1 MKIIIVICFTS
12 ILISCPSLAQFSQKE
27 NDLISAY
34 QRATDDAG
42 KIDALGELAE
52 YYYIYK
58 LEKKADSILQLQL
71 SIAEMSNNKD
81 LIFKTLFSNAILNI
95 NSWTS
100 IETFDRTTKFIEK
113 GLNYAKESGRDD
125 YMASA
130 YIRLANI
137 LKKRGLYDNAI
148 QQATLAFSS
157 LGNIPSDSLRIIL
170 YTELGDIYKE
180 KGDVV
185 HAYKNY
191 NNAFDIAYKL
201 KNTVRESA
209 IYHNYASL
217 YQSLGNNELAKEN
230 LKKSL
235 ALNSSGNNTEGL
247 LDDYI
252 ALARLTDE
260 KQYIEKAYQLADS
273 IHSEKYRLFSKR
285 LMFSYYMVKGGNST
299 ITLDYFYKNGD
310 LLQSYKNSGIS
321 YFYWTLG
328 NIYRYS
334 NQPDSAIHYYKF
346 AEAELEKIYSDK
358 NTRLIIYL
366 GLADTYY
373 YYTHDNTTEAIHYY
387 EKAYA
392 VAKELNS
399 LNNLSAITSAL
410 GVLYARQSNFK
421 QAYDFA
427 QQETHYK
434 DTLQKLAAQ
443 RDVVLLE
450 VDREN
455 KRHEKDMQ
463 DLADKTLRKR
473 NLQYMAITIVL
484 ATLFLFMLIIGMFP
498 VSKLTIKLLGYF
510 AFISLFEFIIVLI
523 DSFIHRLAHGEPL
536 KIWLIKIGLIALLVP
551 FQHYL
556 EHGLIKF
563 LASRKLIAARNNFSL
578 KKIWLN
584 IKKPS
589 LKAGTDID
597 EDTAVL

>member
-328 NIYRYS
+328 IFI
-334 NQPDSAIHYYKF
+334 AIRTNPILLF
-346 AEAELEKIYSDK
+346 
-358 NTRLIIYL
+358 II
-366 GLADTYY
+366 
-373 YYTHDNTTEAIHYY
+373 I
-387 EKAYA
+387 
-392 VAKELNS
+392 S
-399 LNNLSAITSAL
+399 
-410 GVLYARQSNFK
+410 
-421 QAYDFA
+421 
-427 QQETHYK
+427 
-434 DTLQKLAAQ
+434 LQK
-443 RDVVLLE
+443 
-450 VDREN
+450 
-455 KRHEKDMQ
+455 
-463 DLADKTLRKR
+463 R
-473 NLQYMAITIVL
+473 NWKKYTAIRTQ
-484 ATLFLFMLIIGMFP
+484 
-498 VSKLTIKLLGYF
+498 
-510 AFISLFEFIIVLI
+510 
-523 DSFIHRLAHGEPL
+523 
-536 KIWLIKIGLIALLVP
+536 GL
-551 FQHYL
+551 
-556 EHGLIKF
+556 
-563 LASRKLIAARNNFSL
+563 
-578 KKIWLN
+578 
-584 IKKPS
+584 
-589 LKAGTDID
+589 
-597 EDTAVL
+597 

>member
-1 MKIIIVICFTS
+1 
-12 ILISCPSLAQFSQKE
+12 
-27 NDLISAY
+27 
-34 QRATDDAG
+34 
-42 KIDALGELAE
+42 
-52 YYYIYK
+52 
-58 LEKKADSILQLQL
+58 
-71 SIAEMSNNKD
+71 
-81 LIFKTLFSNAILNI
+81 
-95 NSWTS
+95 
-100 IETFDRTTKFIEK
+100 
-113 GLNYAKESGRDD
+113 
-125 YMASA
+125 
-130 YIRLANI
+130 
-137 LKKRGLYDNAI
+137 
-148 QQATLAFSS
+148 
-157 LGNIPSDSLRIIL
+157 
-170 YTELGDIYKE
+170 
-180 KGDVV
+180 
-185 HAYKNY
+185 
-191 NNAFDIAYKL
+191 
-201 KNTVRESA
+201 
-209 IYHNYASL
+209 
-217 YQSLGNNELAKEN
+217 
-230 LKKSL
+230 
-235 ALNSSGNNTEGL
+235 
-247 LDDYI
+247 
-252 ALARLTDE
+252 
-260 KQYIEKAYQLADS
+260 
-273 IHSEKYRLFSKR
+273 
-285 LMFSYYMVKGGNST
+285 
-299 ITLDYFYKNGD
+299 
-310 LLQSYKNSGIS
+310 
-321 YFYWTLG
+321 
-328 NIYRYS
+328 
-334 NQPDSAIHYYKF
+334 
-346 AEAELEKIYSDK
+346 
-358 NTRLIIYL
+358 
-366 GLADTYY
+366 
-373 YYTHDNTTEAIHYY
+373 
-387 EKAYA
+387 